1 MEGMCYI
8 SNEEFVVSPLS
19 KRFTQLKIM
28 KTVEDVS
35 TLLEIFEC
43 AMIDISIGQ
52 IKDVLVDEDGNYL
65 FLTDGYRNKFDLYG
79 FINSTYRG
87 ETKVNCIN
95 AKMLF
100 PRGKSRGM
108 FTYSDE
114 YVTGDTEEETPT
126 GFLGDDDIEMLEST
140 FKHFI
145 RCKKTNDSIEI
156 TESGVVFGRSS
167 AKSDYVISGNGNIS
181 REHCRVY
188 RSGNELYV
196 TDINSANGTIVNG
209 QKLPKGG
216 TTVVDQGDTISIAG
230 EELEVD

>member
-19 KRFTQLKIM
+19 KRFAPLKIM

-43 AMIDISIGQ
+43 AMIDISIEQ

-65 FLTDGYRNKFDLYG
+65 FLTNGYRNKFDLYG

-87 ETKVNCIN
+87 DTKVNCIN

-108 FTYSDE
+108 FTYSDD
-114 YVTGDTEEETPT
+114 YITGDTEEETPT
-126 GFLGDDDIEMLEST
+126 GFLGDDDIEMLET
-140 FKHFI
+140 TIKHFV
-145 RCKKTNDSIEI
+145 RYKKANDSIEV
-156 TESGVVFGRSS
+156 TEDGVIFGRSS
-167 AKSDYVISGNGNIS
+167 AKSDYVICGNGNIS

-188 RSGNELYV
+188 RSGTEMYV

-209 QKLPKGG
+209 KKLPKGG
-216 TTVVDQGDTISIAG
+216 TTVVETGDIISIAG
-230 EELEVD
+230 EELIID